1 VRSAPTRLTTREG
14 GDTTGAPERL
24 ENPGF
29 TTGMGRY
36 NYNGVKKDG
45 RDQREPGER
54 RSCLPSVVRVGCSD
68 RSVERA
74 SRRGRTK
81 EYMYVWY
88 YGYRGSR
95 GLRRG
100 LVGLAGAR
108 PRPSSTEPTQAAT
121 AWAAGAARAARGVR
135 SKLSPT
141 NKITNTERDLRERA
155 TRTEG
160 SSNTLLVVSVAGSA
174 CGTPPR
180 KGGARGG

>member
-100 LVGLAGAR
+100 LVGLAG
-108 PRPSSTEPTQAAT
+108 
-121 AWAAGAARAARGVR
+121 
-135 SKLSPT
+135 
-141 NKITNTERDLRERA
+141 
-155 TRTEG
+155 
-160 SSNTLLVVSVAGSA
+160 
-174 CGTPPR
+174 
-180 KGGARGG
+180 GARGRPRRSLRKRLAWSGRGGPRPKLTTPKAWSVHVGSFSVVELALL

>member
-100 LVGLAGAR
+100 LVGLAGGARGR
-108 PRPSSTEPTQAAT
+108 PRRSLRKRLRHG
-121 AWAAGAARAARGVR
+121 AGAAARP
-135 SKLSPT
+135 KLIQPT
-141 NKITNTERDLRERA
+141 PKA
-155 TRTEG
+155 WSVHVG
-160 SSNTLLVVSVAGSA
+160 SFSVVELALL
-174 CGTPPR
+174 
-180 KGGARGG
+180 